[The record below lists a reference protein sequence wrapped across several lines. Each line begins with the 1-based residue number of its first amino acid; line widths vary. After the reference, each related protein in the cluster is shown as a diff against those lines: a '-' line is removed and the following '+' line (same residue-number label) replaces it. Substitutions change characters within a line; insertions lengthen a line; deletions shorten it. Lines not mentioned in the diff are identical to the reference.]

1 MLTWLSVSHRWFY
14 RLLVTHRWFYRRWFD
29 STKLWFFLF
38 HWMKYKNWTF
48 KLSKL
53 FFFHNKCV
61 FICRCCFP
69 DFFLISSHECHFK
82 ISIMFRK
89 FYCGRYLSICRK
101 GYFLFKLRSWRNYGC
116 NNSFNRLKKY
126 FNVKF
131 LMNNKYISCKLD
143 NLYYIIIICRNSTE
157 NRQKMQHWV
166 FTI

>member
-1 MLTWLSVSHRWFY
+1 MLTWLS
-14 RLLVTHRWFYRRWFD
+14 VTHRWFYRRWFE

>member
-1 MLTWLSVSHRWFY
+1 MILPSMVRIHQVVIFFY
-14 RLLVTHRWFYRRWFD
+14 FIEWSIRIERSNYQRC
-29 STKLWFFLF
+29 
-38 HWMKYKNWTF
+38 
-48 KLSKL
+48 
-53 FFFHNKCV
+53 FFHNKCV

-69 DFFLISSHECHFK
+69 RFFSYLLVVMNAVLKSVHVSK
-82 ISIMFRK
+82 ILLRQI
-89 FYCGRYLSICRK
+89 SICRK

-131 LMNNKYISCKLD
+131 LLNNKYISCKLD
-143 NLYYIIIICRNSTE
+143 NLYYISIICRNSTE